1 MPKSNKYNNAY
12 GLSNPL
18 QNIFPDPVVA
28 QRAPTASDLGYR
40 IGQIWVDVPTG
51 QIYGLASIVAG
62 SATWS
67 VLGPGSSDVDTLTGD
82 TGGALSPTGGNINI
96 IGGDL
101 VTVDG
106 SGSTLTINATSGGY
120 PITPYVVGSSG
131 EAGYTTIQS
140 ALDAIGAGGSGNV
153 WVQPGT
159 YTEDLVFPNNSNIG
173 IVGTSDEATGP
184 TVVGVH
190 TPPAA
195 GNVVFWRVALTSS
208 SDIFSSAAAGTAN
221 ILIAHNI
228 MTLDGYLFNLPNWTS
243 SGSFTTYAIGDFAST
258 SDGIVN
264 NTGGASVFLYQSGL
278 GVNTTNPGTISGFA
292 QIQLMDID
300 CPLTIQGSNSE
311 IKIETCNFFQPLTL
325 SGSCGG
331 FGMNTRIASGASA
344 AITYSTSGDWELSNF
359 SLNSSNNPC
368 IAGAGAGTLTVNNLN
383 FTDNAVISSSLT
395 LAGGD
400 TRSATF
406 TTLDQAAGLTISGND
421 IDADGSDANISITVT
436 PKGTGDFIVDLGDIQ
451 NTSGDIIAT
460 HSSAGADVTLEAT
473 NSDNTN
479 SASRAGVELA
489 VGGTSAGDPYA
500 NFLISGGQ
508 TFTMGIDNST
518 ANDDFVISDS
528 AALGT
533 TNRISIDGSSG
544 IVTAVSGFTSTGT
557 TAILDSVNANTSIN
571 TGTSTGT
578 VSIGNSAAGAITVD
592 TAAGISLDAATA
604 SNFTVTGAG
613 ADLTLSSVGGSVAVS
628 STEDAA
634 SAISLTANGGTSE
647 TVVITASQG
656 TGAASI
662 GLTSTAGGITA
673 SAGLATTDAINLTAS
688 AGGVDIDGALE
699 VNITSS
705 EAAVADAVTI
715 SASAADGGITLDAG
729 ATPGVTFTNGT
740 QSHQMLVGSGSPNGS
755 VTASQGSL
763 YVDVAGSTSTTILFA
778 NTDGGTTWVGVGA

>member
-1 MPKSNKYNNAY
+1 MDNCGEASVNDGVINNVS
-12 GLSNPL
+12 GS
-18 QNIFPDPVVA
+18 
-28 QRAPTASDLGYR
+28 SDIKLINVE
-40 IGQIWVDVPTG
+40 IG
-51 QIYGLASIVAG
+51 AG
-62 SATWS
+62 SANTMELNCGGGFLRFDTCN
-67 VLGPGSSDVDTLTGD
+67 VNCPVNLAGSGELLFQNGVRFGDTVTIGGSLTGY
-82 TGGALSPTGGNINI
+82 S
-96 IGGDL
+96 
-101 VTVDG
+101 
-106 SGSTLTINATSGGY
+106 
-120 PITPYVVGSSG
+120 
-131 EAGYTTIQS
+131 
-140 ALDAIGAGGSGNV
+140 
-153 WVQPGT
+153 
-159 YTEDLVFPNNSNIG
+159 
-173 IVGTSDEATGP
+173 
-184 TVVGVH
+184 
-190 TPPAA
+190 
-195 GNVVFWRVALTSS
+195 
-208 SDIFSSAAAGTAN
+208 
-221 ILIAHNI
+221 
-228 MTLDGYLFNLPNWTS
+228 
-243 SGSFTTYAIGDFAST
+243 
-258 SDGIVN
+258 
-264 NTGGASVFLYQSGL
+264 
-278 GVNTTNPGTISGFA
+278 
-292 QIQLMDID
+292 
-300 CPLTIQGSNSE
+300 
-311 IKIETCNFFQPLTL
+311 IETCF
-325 SGSCGG
+325 
-331 FGMNTRIASGASA
+331 RSGANQ
-344 AITYSTSGDWELSNF
+344 AIVFNSSGDF
-359 SLNSSNNPC
+359 SISSCEIDSTNNPA
-368 IAGAGAGTLTVNNLN
+368 IGGTGAGTLTLTGISFPNNAAIAS
-383 FTDNAVISSSLT
+383 TVT
-395 LAGGD
+395 VAGG
-400 TRSATF
+400 TLSSGTF
-406 TTLDQAAGLTISGND
+406 NTLDQAAGITISGND
-421 IDADGSDANISITVT
+421 IDADGSDTNISITVT
-436 PKGTGDFIVDLGDIQ
+436 PKGTGDFVVDLGDIQ

-479 SASRAGVELA
+479 NASRAGVELA

-557 TAILDSVNANTSIN
+557 TTILDSVNANTSIN